1 MKNYIYDFYDR
12 LRASFSP
19 VYLKSRSD
27 HSKAIV
33 ALCLICFFWGTTWLG
48 AKLGVQY
55 MPALQLS
62 GTRQLFAGT
71 IFLIYFFIKGYKLPT
86 RSQFFQFFWMSFL
99 MFGISNGFN
108 TWSVKF
114 IPSGLGAV
122 LGALSPLWIAIFSSL
137 LFKDTRLN
145 ATTVIGLILGL
156 GGTCLIFYDYLGD
169 MLNPSFYPGIILGV
183 TASMTWAFGT
193 IYTVRHARNVDPYYS
208 LGWQMFLSGII
219 LLMVSYF
226 VGQYKPFSQVDYR
239 AWYAL
244 IYLVLVGSVLTN
256 ASFIYAL
263 KRLPA
268 TQVSIYAYVN
278 PIVAVAIG
286 ALLNHEK
293 ITIVIGLG
301 TLVTIGGIY
310 LVNTGFKKIEAN
322 DIKIPASEMKAE
334 IN

>member
-1 MKNYIYDFYDR
+1 
-12 LRASFSP
+12 
-19 VYLKSRSD
+19 
-27 HSKAIV
+27 
-33 ALCLICFFWGTTWLG
+33 
-48 AKLGVQY
+48 
-55 MPALQLS
+55 
-62 GTRQLFAGT
+62 
-71 IFLIYFFIKGYKLPT
+71 
-86 RSQFFQFFWMSFL
+86 